1 MTEQEVQ
8 FLIRQLDDVIN
19 NTFYTNDQKETGIKT
34 LFGKFLTEEN
44 INSDTFTGQMQQLN
58 SALDNAKSRVE
69 SDYKRYQAV
78 DALVGVTDP
87 KTTETKE
94 LWLKLKNASKTMEK
108 TQERIANAKT
118 QEIDIEDYVDVKK
131 EEIKD
136 LKDIVNDKEKEKN
149 EEKKKYRAIMDN
161 SNYKGIQKAQH
172 TRKVFGEYNELVKK
186 LNVEMAKNPQDINK
200 INELNTK
207 LTEKKAEVLSSDC
220 IKFDDKDVIKI
231 TENGT
236 TKDYTLKQLLDGNK
250 SIEGFIDGTGL
261 EHVDGGTRTPGKSLN
276 DREIAFRTNLIN
288 EINNKP
294 ELGDLKARWMSKFPA
309 ATVLTDAQLEEIIND
324 QRTEYGKAIAE
335 YKKVKNEMKTKK
347 DSLKALKREK
357 ELLEAIDDNKSVDEI
372 WNMKKMFN
380 DQEKNQLIALTNN
393 RRRRYEFWRGNG
405 SGRISSFFKSIFQ
418 KSKTA
423 NAYKYMKVEEKKNEA
438 KRKNDLRNSKFRKEL
453 VNSAVT
459 REINDTDKE
468 DAYRKLNEKDLER

>member
-1 MTEQEVQ
+1 
-8 FLIRQLDDVIN
+8 
-19 NTFYTNDQKETGIKT
+19 
-34 LFGKFLTEEN
+34 
-44 INSDTFTGQMQQLN
+44 
-58 SALDNAKSRVE
+58 
-69 SDYKRYQAV
+69 
-78 DALVGVTDP
+78 
-87 KTTETKE
+87 
-94 LWLKLKNASKTMEK
+94 
-108 TQERIANAKT
+108 
-118 QEIDIEDYVDVKK
+118 
-131 EEIKD
+131 
-136 LKDIVNDKEKEKN
+136 
-149 EEKKKYRAIMDN
+149 
-161 SNYKGIQKAQH
+161 
-172 TRKVFGEYNELVKK
+172 
-186 LNVEMAKNPQDINK
+186 MAKNPQDINK

-236 TKDYTLKQLLDGNK
+236 TKDYTLKQLLDDNK

-459 REINDTDKE
+459 REINDADKE